1 MKLSKRLLLSVLGG
15 VQLVYL
21 ISCRSNHLLI
31 LQSSDLLTP
40 PQHCY
45 FINYGLHHR
54 RNDEEK
60 DTNVFL

>member
-15 VQLVYL
+15 VQFVYL
-21 ISCRSNHLLI
+21 ISCRGNHLLI
-31 LQSSDLLTP
+31 LHSDLLTP